1 MSLKSTAKL
10 EKSRIELI
18 VTVDAETF
26 DAAINKVYKKNIKK
40 INVPGFRAGKAPR
53 GFVEKYYGAEIF
65 YEEAVNEV
73 YPDALDEAIK
83 EADIVAVSHRIDLEV
98 INVGKE
104 GLEFRAVVPV
114 KPEVTVGE
122 YKGVEAVKVLPPVED
137 VQVAAEIENMRE
149 TNSRMIEIE
158 DRAAQNDDI
167 VVIDFDGSVD
177 GVPFDGGKA
186 EAYELTLGSGTFIP
200 GFEDQIVGHN
210 IDDEFDVNVTFPEE
224 YGAEELAGKAAVF
237 ACKLHNIKVK
247 ELPELDDE
255 FAKDVSEFDTLDEL
269 KADIKKHLEE
279 HAEQKADGEV
289 EDALIAKVADTLE
302 GDIPDAMIEDRMDN
316 SVEDF
321 AYRLQSQGLDLNTYL
336 GYMGVD
342 ENTFR
347 ENFRANAERQ
357 VKVRLALE
365 KIAELENIIVGEEEL
380 EEEFK
385 TMAEQYKMDIE
396 KVKMAVPAD
405 ALMGDLVVAKAAEV
419 IKNNANVTVTDK
431 APEAEKTEEAV
442 EAE

>member
-10 EKSRIELI
+10 EKSRVELI
-18 VTVDAETF
+18 VTVDAEAF
-26 DAAINKVYKKNIKK
+26 DAAVNKVYKKNIKK

-83 EADIVAVSHRIDLEV
+83 EADIVAASHRIDLEV
-98 INVGKE
+98 INVGKD

-137 VQVAAEIENMRE
+137 VQIDAEIENMRE
-149 TNSRMIEIE
+149 ANSRMVEIE
-158 DRAAQNDDI
+158 DRAAQNNDI

-200 GFEDQIVGHN
+200 GFEEQIVGHN

-224 YGAEELAGKAAVF
+224 YGAEELAGKDAVF

-269 KADIKKHLEE
+269 KADIKKRLEE
-279 HAEQKADGEV
+279 QAEQKADGEV
-289 EDALIAKVADTLE
+289 EDSLIAKVADTLE

-316 SVEDF
+316 AVEDF

-336 GYMGVD
+336 GYMGTD
-342 ENTFR
+342 ANGFR

-365 KIAELENIIVGEEEL
+365 KIAELENIVVGEEEL

-431 APEAEKTEEAV
+431 APEEVTEQAED
-442 EAE
+442 AE